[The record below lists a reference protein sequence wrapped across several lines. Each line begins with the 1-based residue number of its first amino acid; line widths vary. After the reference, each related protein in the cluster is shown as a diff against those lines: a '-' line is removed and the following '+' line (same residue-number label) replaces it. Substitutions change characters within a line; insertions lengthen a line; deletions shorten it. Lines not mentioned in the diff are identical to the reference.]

1 MAKDE
6 SKSMGVFGAVNVGD
20 EACWWDYGQLR
31 LYRTNNSLLT
41 GVSRLNFCCFTHAQ
55 ELSLAARVL
64 LASTVPGL
72 SCVFPKVVLRA
83 MPLFV

>member
-41 GVSRLNFCCFTHAQ
+41 GVSKRAIKHGYMAGFSYHNVCMRIIACRLIV
-55 ELSLAARVL
+55 S
-64 LASTVPGL
+64 
-72 SCVFPKVVLRA
+72 
-83 MPLFV
+83 